1 MKDLKKN
8 LKKKQA
14 TEADKLA
21 KFKGDIREYFSFFEE
36 NIKNYKRWMSF
47 AFKDTMTGS
56 ERAALTEMSRPKI
69 QINYTDPYLSRLLGE
84 YSSMTPEPVVRGD
97 GSGDPM
103 NVQLTDVTE
112 RHLSHVFDV
121 YNKYHRNRVIQEQCG
136 GGFSAFKVIPD
147 YSGKKT
153 FRQILKLVKCKD
165 PTLVFFDPMDRS
177 HAKEESKMWGELHPF
192 EKEDFKDK
200 YPDYAE
206 YAEELG
212 YADTGIAPFSY
223 KNKTK
228 DILVLAEYYRK
239 EYVNK
244 NLLELADNQVMYESE
259 YNEMVREWREIAP
272 PPIEKRRRKV
282 REEVVKRYLFIGN
295 KILEEETLAYPG
307 CNYFFIP
314 GKDAWVYADE
324 ASSQVEQ
331 VTCSFIK
338 NAVDPQRMLNGMAQA
353 IAAFSENIMAQK
365 YIIEETTLSDP
376 ESWKE
381 PNTPGNLLWRAMP
394 DGQHAMPP
402 PQVVQQQDLPQ
413 SLVVMYQS
421 MQQTLQNALGSYD
434 ASLGIQDKELSGIA
448 FENAA
453 TQNNA
458 VSMPYFMSYLA
469 SVNAASA
476 FMLKM
481 MPIYYVTPMTIPIVD
496 KEGKRSFVAINQQL
510 PNGETDPNGLQ
521 LKFDEEDL
529 EVEVTA
535 GQTFALQKDKSLKA
549 MVTLMQAVPAF
560 ADVMNR
566 KGLPIIVDQLD
577 IRKVDTL
584 KEIVRED
591 EEEKEKMKQQQGHQP
606 NPMQVEIQMKQ
617 QEMMMKQQKDQMDAQ
632 IKIKQLQL
640 EQEKLTNEMRI
651 AEIQLAQSTAN
662 DAIQHEKVMAEIK
675 SHRIDAATS
684 LVEADLRHNDQLHRH
699 TMDVMKMHDSRENE
713 KAKRMINDFPIKM
726 G

>member
-1 MKDLKKN
+1 MASKK
-8 LKKKQA
+8 LSDD
-14 TEADKLA
+14 DKLIM
-21 KFKGDIREYFSFFEE
+21 FKADIRDYFSFFKE
-36 NIKNYKRWMSF
+36 NIANYKKWMRF

-56 ERAALTEMSRPKI
+56 EKAALQKMSRPKL

-84 YSSMTPEPVVRGD
+84 YSSMAPEPVV
-97 GSGDPM
+97 SGNGTGNPL
-103 NVQLTDVTE
+103 NVSLTDVAE
-112 RHLSHVFDV
+112 QHMAHIFHV
-121 YNKYHRNRVIQEQCG
+121 YNKNDRNRVIQEQCG
-136 GGFSAFKVIPD
+136 GGFSAFKVITD
-147 YSGKKT
+147 YTGKKT
-153 FRQILKLVKCKD
+153 FRQIIKFVKCKD
-165 PTLVFFDPMDRS
+165 PTMVFFDPMDRS
-177 HAKEESKMWGELHPF
+177 HAKSESKMWGELHPF

-200 YPDYAE
+200 YPE
-206 YAEELG
+206 YAKHAEQLG
-212 YADTGIAPFSY
+212 YNENIGDIVPFSY
-223 KNKTK
+223 KNGSK
-228 DILVLAEYYRK
+228 DILIMAEYYRK

-244 NLLELADNQVMYESE
+244 NLLELADGQVMFESE
-259 YNEMVREWREIAP
+259 YNDMLKDWNETIP

-282 REEVVKRYLFIGN
+282 KDEVVKRYLFIGN
-295 KILEEETLAYPG
+295 KILKEETVAYPG
-307 CNYFFIP
+307 CNYFFVP

-324 ASSQVEQ
+324 SSSQVEQ

-376 ESWKE
+376 DSWKE

-394 DGQHAMPP
+394 DGEHLMPAP
-402 PQVVQQQDLPQ
+402 IVVQQQDLPQ

-421 MQQTLQNALGSYD
+421 MQQTLQNTMGIYD
-434 ASLGIQDKELSGIA
+434 ATLGIQEKDLSGIA
-448 FENAA
+448 VENAA

-458 VSMPYFMSYLA
+458 VSMPYFLSYMT
-469 SVNAASA
+469 SINAAST

-481 MPIYYVTPMTIPIVD
+481 MPIYYVTPMTIPILD
-496 KEGKRSFVAINQQL
+496 KEGERKFISIN
-510 PNGETDPNGLQ
+510 NENDPNSI
-521 LKFDEEDL
+521 KFEFDDEDL

-566 KGLPIIVDQLD
+566 KGLPIIIDQLD

-584 KEIVRED
+584 KEIVKQD
-591 EEEKEKMKQQQGHQP
+591 EAEKEKMQQQQGQQP

-617 QEMMMKQQKDQMDAQ
+617 KEMMMKQQKDQMDAQ
-632 IKIKQLQL
+632 IKIRQLQL
-640 EQEKLTNEMRI
+640 EQEKLANEMRI

-662 DAIQHEKVMAEIK
+662 DAIQHEKVMAEIN
-675 SHRIDAATS
+675 SHRMDAATS
-684 LVEADLRHNDQLHRH
+684 LAEAELRHNDQLHRH
-699 TMDVMKMHDSRENE
+699 TIDVMKMHDSRENE